1 MTKNS
6 TAFFGFLLLLLL
18 SLSSNAQQE
27 SPPLKAKLKNAYDT
41 TKAFVREQ
49 TPVVKQKL
57 KTFESKLQYG
67 IGGNVAYSTTLNI
80 SKEKLQN
87 RGFSGDS
94 FAVEPTIEYAFFG
107 VAQYS
112 ITPRLDVQLGI
123 GYSKQSESIFIYP
136 SVFLSL
142 PVTPA
147 QLEKHLEISLAY
159 LSFPIQTNY
168 LVHRKSNGQ
177 LLWLSIGVT
186 PKYLL
191 KTEDNYRSLIYDK
204 VAFTTGGSTYTLTSE
219 FAMTQRFFL
228 FKKQQVD
235 FSLFG
240 SINTIRYIGG
250 WGFLENLRK
259 SKNVQLGVQM
269 KYFF

>member
-1 MTKNS
+1 MKKNIITTWS
-6 TAFFGFLLLLLL
+6 TLLLLLL
-18 SLSSNAQQE
+18 YFGSAAQE
-27 SPPLKAKLKNAYDT
+27 SPPLREKIKNTYDT
-41 TKAFVREQ
+41 TKAFMQAQ

-57 KTFESKLQYG
+57 KTFESKLHYG

-94 FAVEPTIEYAFFG
+94 FMVEPTIEYAFFG
-107 VAQYS
+107 VTQYS
-112 ITPRLDVQLGI
+112 ITPRLDVQLGV

-142 PVTPA
+142 PVTPE
-147 QLEKHLEISLAY
+147 QLEKHLEISLEY
-159 LSFPIQTNY
+159 LSFPIQANY
-168 LVHRKSNGQ
+168 LAYRQADGQ
-177 LLWLSIGVT
+177 AIWLSIGVT

-191 KTEDNYRSLIYDK
+191 RTENNYSDLIYDK
-204 VAFTTGGSTYTLTSE
+204 IAFTTNGAKYTLTSE
-219 FAMTQRFFL
+219 VAMTQRFFL
-228 FKKQQVD
+228 FEKQQVD